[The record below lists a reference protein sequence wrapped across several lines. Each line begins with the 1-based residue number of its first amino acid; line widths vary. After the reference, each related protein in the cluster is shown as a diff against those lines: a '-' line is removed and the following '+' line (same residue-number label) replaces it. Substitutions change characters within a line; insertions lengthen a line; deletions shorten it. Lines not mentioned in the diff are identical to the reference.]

1 MEEVI
6 KEIYEEVKRRCMLP
20 SNAYGIGAWD
30 HHIELVYNLA
40 LDTYQEYNADKSI
53 VALAAL
59 LHDIASVTDKNY
71 TENHHIIGADIAKQL
86 LQQYNLSYS
95 QIEQITNCILNHR
108 GSVLKDKLSPE
119 EICIADCDAMA
130 HFYSV
135 PSLLRMVYVEKE
147 LSIDEGAEFVYN
159 KLERSYNK
167 LSENGKKLVTPQRE
181 AAKLLL
187 LTYTNKKID

>member
-147 LSIDEGAEFVYN
+147 LSIDAGAEFVYN

>member
-71 TENHHIIGADIAKQL
+71 TENHHIIGVDIAKQL

-147 LSIDEGAEFVYN
+147 LSIDAGAEFVYN